1 MRDDSEAKRAAASSF
16 DVAAVD
22 YFDSDVHR
30 QGTDLERLADWC
42 RDADEV
48 LDVATGA
55 GHVAGAVAERGVST
69 VVAVDASRAMVA
81 TAEREFDGVAGAMA
95 DAERLPFAANSFDAV
110 SCRIAAHHFPDPE
123 AFVAEVARVLR
134 PGGTFAFEDSVA
146 PDDDALESFL
156 DRVER
161 LRDPT
166 HVRSYRTDRWCEWL
180 EERGFVVEGVHRLRK
195 TLEFD
200 SWTAAQSVD
209 ADRRAELESV
219 LLDASPA
226 AASFFEIEAEDG
238 TVRSFANLKA
248 LVRATRVE

>member
-1 MRDDSEAKRAAASSF
+1 MRDDSEAKRETASSF
-16 DVAAVD
+16 DVAAAD
-22 YFDSDVHR
+22 YVDSDVHR
-30 QGTDLERLADWC
+30 QGADLERLADWC
-42 RDADEV
+42 RDAETA

-55 GHVAGAVAERGVST
+55 GHVAGAVAERGVPT

-110 SCRIAAHHFPDPE
+110 ACRIAAHHFPDPE

-134 PGGTFAFEDSVA
+134 PGGTFAFEDNVA
-146 PDDDALESFL
+146 PPDPALESFL

-166 HVRSYRTDRWCEWL
+166 HVRSHRTDRWYEWL
-180 EERGFVVEGVHRLRK
+180 EGQGFVVEETSHLTK

-200 SWTAAQSVD
+200 SWVAAQSVD
-209 ADRRAELESV
+209 ADRRAELESI
-219 LLDASPA
+219 LLDASPEA
-226 AASFFEIEAEDG
+226 TSFFEIEAEDG

-248 LVRATRVE
+248 LVRATRVD

>member
-1 MRDDSEAKRAAASSF
+1 MRDGSDAKRAAASSF
-16 DVAAVD
+16 DVAAGD
-22 YFDSDVHR
+22 YFDSDVHS
-30 QGTDLERLADWC
+30 QGADLERLADWC
-42 RDADEV
+42 RDADAV

-55 GHVAGAVAERGVST
+55 GHVAGAIAERDVST

-110 SCRIAAHHFPDPE
+110 ACRIAAHHFPDPE
-123 AFVAEVARVLR
+123 AFVADVARVLR
-134 PGGTFAFEDSVA
+134 PGGTFAFEDNVA
-146 PDDDALESFL
+146 PPDPALESFL

-166 HVRSYRTDRWCEWL
+166 HVRSYRTEQWCEWL
-180 EERGFVVEGVHRLRK
+180 EEQGFVVEESHHLTK

-200 SWTAAQSVD
+200 SWVAAQSVD
-209 ADRRAELESV
+209 ADRRAELESI
-219 LLDASPA
+219 LLDASSA
-226 AASFFEIEAEDG
+226 ATEFFEIEAEDG
-238 TVRSFANLKA
+238 SVRSFANCKA